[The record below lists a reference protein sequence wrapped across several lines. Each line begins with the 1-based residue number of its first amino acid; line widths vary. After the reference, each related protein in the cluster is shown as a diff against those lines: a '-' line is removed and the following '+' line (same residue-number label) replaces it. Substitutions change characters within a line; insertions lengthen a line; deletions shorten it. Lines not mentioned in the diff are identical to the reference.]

1 LKVKEEKE
9 EEEVQVGKFPL
20 GTEVQ
25 LQNKTSQRQT
35 LDTPEPNPQTLDTP
49 EVNSQTLDTPE
60 PNVQTLDT
68 LESISHTLDTPIS
81 ERTAPNYEPPETPKS
96 RNLGANYNP
105 LEQNPHSHS
114 LELESYHKNL

>member
-1 LKVKEEKE
+1 MKVKEEKE

-49 EVNSQTLDTPE
+49 EVNSQTLDTLE
-60 PNVQTLDT
+60 SISQTLDT
-68 LESISHTLDTPIS
+68 TIS
-81 ERTAPNYEPPETPKS
+81 ERTDPNYEPPETPKS
-96 RNLGANYNP
+96 R
-105 LEQNPHSHS
+105 H
-114 LELESYHKNL
+114 ELQPTCAEPPFTRSRARVVSQESMNE